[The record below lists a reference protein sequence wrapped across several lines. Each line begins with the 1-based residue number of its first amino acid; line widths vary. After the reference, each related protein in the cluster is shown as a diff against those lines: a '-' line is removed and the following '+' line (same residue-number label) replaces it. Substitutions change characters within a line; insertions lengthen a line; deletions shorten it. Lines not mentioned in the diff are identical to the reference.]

1 MVKGLPIKDA
11 RKLNAWITTWKEKVL
26 QIRTGTG
33 VSQKRCREY
42 LNILN
47 EEYVRFVNDPEIM
60 SGEPLAYWLP
70 ANFEHTIQQTWEF
83 SEEERADVMAEMK
96 TYLISLGIRAMYFES
111 GANWMDEIMEK
122 QGDGKFTLNQIRSTD
137 DIVALGL
144 WPHAAYNAAPC
155 GVTLCSA
162 KAGPCTKTCS
172 IPIQIDGMEILGA
185 RIDVIVKRNIGQVK
199 LDGVSDEHA
208 HALVKEGGILIRK
221 DGHYILLLGDPVELS
236 LNALSKTIEDSIG
249 VYRRGDVNNS
259 GITNLHFIY
268 SANIPTGLRDEMATT
283 LKTWTD
289 AVQLRGVSAL
299 KWYIEKGGKIVY
311 IVFVTLDYM
320 CLESAL
326 TEDVPFV
333 LLSSSIR
340 SSKDDST
347 DENALIDTPT
357 RHRYTLHCFDNT
369 VVKANREEIFKN
381 KANTFAWICEKAV
394 MGELDSMLDA
404 LLENKEKQMR
414 LVADSVADPTLFFAC
429 HQMIESVG
437 IHKEK
442 AHARCDQ
449 IKSLVTR
456 MENPNDD
463 TKQAVESTIE
473 MGPLKP
479 SATLEHFASLSA
491 LSEKFDRSVEK
502 LHETRDA
509 VYDAVTPM
517 LFLDSYTAARQDV
530 RNSGITNN
538 EHEIELYAVC
548 MMVMEYIRTGHIAA
562 IETLITIQTK
572 ALKSVRKTYEDW
584 LYEEYPRNN
593 NARRALQVEPI
604 DFITAWTAKGNIREK
619 TMNILQQIHQPGSM
633 KIIDK
638 RGEITNVKT
647 GTTYETGILGFKKV
661 IEENMDVKNIMKAS
675 TMCLYLINEMT
686 KPTSEL
692 SFRKLNETYNA
703 NVNMK
708 DKKSAAA
715 ELANSGKL
723 QQFTGY
729 PEQLKEQMRSF
740 TLRMVGV
747 PFASFVEACLDDP
760 NLYCKE
766 CPKERECV
774 VCTGS
779 SCRLVGHSSS
789 YSNSNENNNAYPSAK
804 RPKSRLAAPPSAN
817 ASAAAPSSANAS
829 AAMNT
834 ASAAATQHTAMT
846 NVVPLA
852 PPPPAN
858 LDRSESGT
866 KRKRNQLTIS
876 RSNARNLAQQAAT
889 QQAASASAAAAMNN
903 SGAVFNKGG
912 TRKRARK
919 TRVKRQRKR
928 QTRNRKARKT
938 RKN

>member
-1 MVKGLPIKDA
+1 
-11 RKLNAWITTWKEKVL
+11 
-26 QIRTGTG
+26 
-33 VSQKRCREY
+33 
-42 LNILN
+42 
-47 EEYVRFVNDPEIM
+47 
-60 SGEPLAYWLP
+60 
-70 ANFEHTIQQTWEF
+70 
-83 SEEERADVMAEMK
+83 
-96 TYLISLGIRAMYFES
+96 
-111 GANWMDEIMEK
+111 
-122 QGDGKFTLNQIRSTD
+122 
-137 DIVALGL
+137 
-144 WPHAAYNAAPC
+144 
-155 GVTLCSA
+155 
-162 KAGPCTKTCS
+162 
-172 IPIQIDGMEILGA
+172 
-185 RIDVIVKRNIGQVK
+185 
-199 LDGVSDEHA
+199 
-208 HALVKEGGILIRK
+208 
-221 DGHYILLLGDPVELS
+221 
-236 LNALSKTIEDSIG
+236 
-249 VYRRGDVNNS
+249 
-259 GITNLHFIY
+259 
-268 SANIPTGLRDEMATT
+268 
-283 LKTWTD
+283 
-289 AVQLRGVSAL
+289 
-299 KWYIEKGGKIVY
+299 
-311 IVFVTLDYM
+311 
-320 CLESAL
+320 
-326 TEDVPFV
+326 
-333 LLSSSIR
+333 
-340 SSKDDST
+340 
-347 DENALIDTPT
+347 
-357 RHRYTLHCFDNT
+357 
-369 VVKANREEIFKN
+369 
-381 KANTFAWICEKAV
+381 

-919 TRVKRQRKR
+919 THKRHQRKR